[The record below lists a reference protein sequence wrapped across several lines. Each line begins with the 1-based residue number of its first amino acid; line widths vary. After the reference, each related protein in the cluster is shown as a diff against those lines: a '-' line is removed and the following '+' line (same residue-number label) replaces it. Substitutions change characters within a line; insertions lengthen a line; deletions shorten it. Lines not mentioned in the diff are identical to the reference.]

1 MIDEICYLVFYI
13 MLMMKMGIFEEIR
26 MKNRD
31 VKINV
36 DFLIGIIIF
45 KGFKDDIMRIR
56 FRLVEEVFKKW
67 FKNWIIFDVLLK
79 N

>member
-1 MIDEICYLVFYI
+1 MIDEKCYLVFYI

-56 FRLVEEVFKKW
+56 FRLVEEVFK

>member
-1 MIDEICYLVFYI
+1 MIDEKCYLVFYI

-56 FRLVEEVFKKW
+56 FRLVEEVFK
-67 FKNWIIFDVLLK
+67 FKNWIICDVLLK

>member
-1 MIDEICYLVFYI
+1 MIDEKCYLVFYI

-45 KGFKDDIMRIR
+45 KELKDDIMRIR
-56 FRLVEEVFKKW
+56 FRLVEEVFK
-67 FKNWIIFDVLLK
+67 FKNWIIFDVLFK

>member
-1 MIDEICYLVFYI
+1 MIDEKCYLVFYI

-26 MKNRD
+26 MKNRG

-56 FRLVEEVFKKW
+56 FRLVEEVFK
-67 FKNWIIFDVLLK
+67 FKN
-79 N
+79 

>member
-1 MIDEICYLVFYI
+1 MIDEKCYLVFYI

-56 FRLVEEVFKKW
+56 FRLVEEVFK
-67 FKNWIIFDVLLK
+67 FKN
-79 N
+79 